1 MSLVYSESDVVA
13 LIKDCLAEVRDVAAE
28 KTIDLTL
35 RSPKT
40 MPGVITDARLL
51 VRVVRELVS
60 NAVRFTPKGGRV
72 SLGLNVTPQHPLL
85 VPTRDRTAEWLRVDV
100 SDTGPGIAPED
111 RDRIFAAFERGAEP
125 QFTVSDASPGLG
137 LTLAKHY
144 AEILGG
150 DILLDTIP
158 GKGSTFSLLLP
169 VKVCVVTHIA

>member
-1 MSLVYSESDVVA
+1 MLVLDAGALVAVERADRDVVA
-13 LIKDCLAEVRDVAAE
+13 LIKDCLAEVRDTATE

-85 VPTRDRTAEWLRVDV
+85 VRWYLRF
-100 SDTGPGIAPED
+100 PLLW
-111 RDRIFAAFERGAEP
+111 R
-125 QFTVSDASPGLG
+125 
-137 LTLAKHY
+137 
-144 AEILGG
+144 ILGKQFLIVA
-150 DILLDTIP
+150 DKPRDD
-158 GKGSTFSLLLP
+158 
-169 VKVCVVTHIA
+169 AR